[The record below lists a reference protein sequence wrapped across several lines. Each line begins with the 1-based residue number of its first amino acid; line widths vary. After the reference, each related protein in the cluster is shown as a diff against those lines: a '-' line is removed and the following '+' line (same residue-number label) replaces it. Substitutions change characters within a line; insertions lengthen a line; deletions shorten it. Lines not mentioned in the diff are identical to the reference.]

1 MANANIGIIGSEG
14 RMGAALK
21 AAIAE
26 AGAALSGGIDIGG
39 DPIALARASDV
50 LVDFSSPKALVSN
63 LGAAVAA
70 GKPIIIGTTGL
81 DEDHH
86 RAIDDAARH
95 IAVLQTGNTSLGVT
109 LLARLVREAAAR
121 LGNDWDIEIA
131 ELHHRHKVDAPSG
144 TALLLGE
151 AAAAGRGIPLA
162 RNSER
167 DRDGRT
173 GTRAP
178 GAIGFASLRGG
189 SAAGDHTVLI
199 AGEGERIELTHRAEN
214 RSIFARGAVKAALW
228 LRGMPAGRYSMDQ
241 VLGM

>member
-228 LRGMPAGRYSMDQ
+228 LRGMPAGRYGMDQ

>member
-1 MANANIGIIGSEG
+1 MTAIGIIGSEG
-14 RMGAALK
+14 RMGKALVD
-21 AAIAE
+21 AIAA
-26 AGAALSGGIDIGG
+26 AGATLSGGIDAGG
-39 DPIALARASDV
+39 DPIALARISDV
-50 LVDFSSPKALVSN
+50 LVDFSSPKALVAN

-121 LGNDWDIEIA
+121 LGPDWDIEIA
-131 ELHHRHKVDAPSG
+131 ELHHRHKIDAPSG

-151 AAAAGRGIPLA
+151 AAASGRGIILVTS
-162 RNSER
+162 SER
-167 DRDGRT
+167 GRDGVT
-173 GTRAP
+173 GARAS
-178 GAIGFASLRGG
+178 GAIGFASIRGG

-214 RSIFARGAVKAALW
+214 RSIFAKGAVKAALW
-228 LRGMPAGRYSMDQ
+228 LKAMPAGRYSMDQ